1 MPREPL
7 IDGHG
12 RRISDVRVSVTDR
25 CNFRCQYCMP
35 AEGLPWLERDDV
47 LTFEEIVRLVGLLAD
62 MGVGDV
68 RLTGGEPLVRRDFPR
83 LAAMLAAVPGVEDLS
98 VTTNGYL
105 LERDA
110 EKLVRAGVNR
120 FNVSIDSL
128 QRDRFF
134 EMTRRDALP
143 RVLRGL
149 EALAQHPEAHPIKVN
164 AVAMRGFTEDEALP
178 FAEFARSHP
187 YEVRF
192 IEFMPLDADHN
203 WTPDSVLSGDEIRA
217 AISAVY
223 PLEAEPREAHATAR
237 VYRFADGTGK
247 IGFINPVSEP
257 FCGDCNRIRLTADGR
272 LRTCLFSLN
281 ETDLRTPLRDGSS
294 DDDIVRVVRDAVWR
308 KELKHR
314 VNEPG
319 FVQPA
324 RSMSAIG
331 G

>member
-1 MPREPL
+1 MREPL
-7 IDGHG
+7 LDGHG
-12 RRISDVRVSVTDR
+12 RAIGDVRVSVTDR

-35 AEGLPWLERDDV
+35 AEGLPWLDRAEV
-47 LTFEEIVRLVGLLAD
+47 LTFEEIERIVALLAT

-83 LAAMLAAVPGVEDLS
+83 LAAMLAQIDGVEDLS
-98 VTTNGYL
+98 VTTNGFL

-110 EKLVRAGVNR
+110 AALVAAGVNR

-143 RVLRGL
+143 RVLAGL
-149 EALAQHPEAHPIKVN
+149 ETLAQFPEAHPIKVN
-164 AVAMRGFTEDEALP
+164 AVALRGFTEQEAIP
-178 FAEFARSHP
+178 FAEFARQHP

-192 IEFMPLDADHN
+192 IEFMPLDAD
-203 WTPDSVLSGDEIRA
+203 PAGPRDQVLSGEEIRA
-217 AISAVY
+217 AIHAVH
-223 PLEAEPREAHATAR
+223 PLEPEPREPSATAR
-237 VYRFADGTGK
+237 VYRFADGNGR

-257 FCGDCNRIRLTADGR
+257 FCGDCNRIRITADGH
-272 LRTCLFSLN
+272 LRTCLFSHN
-281 ETDLRTPLRDGSS
+281 ETDLRGPLRGGAS
-294 DDDIVRVVRDAVWR
+294 DDELASVIRDAVWR
-308 KELKHR
+308 KELKHH
-314 VNEPG
+314 VNDPG
-319 FVQPA
+319 FIQPT

>member
-1 MPREPL
+1 M
-7 IDGHG
+7 
-12 RRISDVRVSVTDR
+12 
-25 CNFRCQYCMP
+25 
-35 AEGLPWLERDDV
+35 
-47 LTFEEIVRLVGLLAD
+47 
-62 MGVGDV
+62 
-68 RLTGGEPLVRRDFPR
+68 
-83 LAAMLAAVPGVEDLS
+83 
-98 VTTNGYL
+98 
-105 LERDA
+105 
-110 EKLVRAGVNR
+110 
-120 FNVSIDSL
+120 SIDSL

-203 WTPDSVLSGDEIRA
+203 WTPDAVLSGDEIRA

-237 VYRFADGTGK
+237 VYRFADGNGK

-294 DDDIVRVVRDAVWR
+294 DDEVEAVIRDAVWR

>member
-1 MPREPL
+1 
-7 IDGHG
+7 
-12 RRISDVRVSVTDR
+12 
-25 CNFRCQYCMP
+25 
-35 AEGLPWLERDDV
+35 
-47 LTFEEIVRLVGLLAD
+47 

-83 LAAMLAAVPGVEDLS
+83 LAGMLAAVPGVEDLS

-110 EKLVRAGVNR
+110 EALVRAGINR

-134 EMTRRDALP
+134 EMTRRNALP

-149 EALAQHPEAHPIKVN
+149 EALAQFPEAHPVKVN
-164 AVAMRGFTEDEALP
+164 AVAMRGFTEAEALP
-178 FAEFARSHP
+178 FAEFAREHP

-192 IEFMPLDADHN
+192 IEFMPLDADHT
-203 WTPDSVLSGDEIRA
+203 WTPDSVLSGEEIRA
-217 AISAVY
+217 AIHEVH
-223 PLEAEPREAHATAR
+223 PLEAAPREAHATAR
-237 VYRFADGTGK
+237 VYRFADGRGQ
-247 IGFINPVSEP
+247 IGFINPVSDP
-257 FCGDCNRIRLTADGR
+257 FCGDCNRIRITADGR
-272 LRTCLFSLN
+272 LRTCLFSMN
-281 ETDLRTPLRDGSS
+281 ETDLRTPLRGGA
-294 DDDIVRVVRDAVWR
+294 DDDELAAIIRDAVWR

>member
-1 MPREPL
+1 
-7 IDGHG
+7 
-12 RRISDVRVSVTDR
+12 
-25 CNFRCQYCMP
+25 MP

-47 LTFEEIVRLVGLLAD
+47 LSFEEIVRLVGLLAD
-62 MGVGDV
+62 MGISDV

-83 LAAMLAAVPGVEDLS
+83 LAAMLATVPGVEDLS

-110 EKLVRAGVNR
+110 EHLVRAGINR

-143 RVLRGL
+143 RVLAGL
-149 EALAQHPEAHPIKVN
+149 EALAQFPEAHPIKVN

-192 IEFMPLDADHN
+192 IEFMPLDADHS

-217 AISAVY
+217 AIGAVY

-237 VYRFADGTGK
+237 VYRFADGNGK
-247 IGFINPVSEP
+247 LGFINPVSEP

-294 DDDIVRVVRDAVWR
+294 DDEVERVIRDAVWA

>member
-47 LTFEEIVRLVGLLAD
+47 LSFEEIVRLVGLLAD
-62 MGVGDV
+62 MGVSDV

-83 LAAMLAAVPGVEDLS
+83 LAEMLASVPGVEDLS

-110 EKLVRAGVNR
+110 EKLVRAGINR

-149 EALAQHPEAHPIKVN
+149 EALGRFPEAHPIKIN

-192 IEFMPLDADHN
+192 IEFMPLDADHS

-217 AISAVY
+217 AIGAVY
-223 PLEAEPREAHATAR
+223 PLEPESREAHATAR
-237 VYRFADGTGK
+237 VYRFADGKGK
-247 IGFINPVSEP
+247 LGFINPVSEP

-294 DDDIVRVVRDAVWR
+294 DDEVERVIRDAVWR

>member
-1 MPREPL
+1 MALEPL
-7 IDGHG
+7 RDGHG
-12 RRISDVRVSVTDR
+12 RLIGDLRVSVTDR

-35 AEGLPWLERDDV
+35 AEGLPWLEREEI
-47 LTFEEIVRLVGLLAD
+47 LHFEEIERIVSLLAA

-83 LAAMLAAVPGVEDLS
+83 LAGMLAAVPGVRDLS
-98 VTTNGYL
+98 VTTNGFL

-110 EKLVRAGVNR
+110 GALVAAGVNR

-128 QRDRFF
+128 QRDRFY
-134 EMTRRDALP
+134 ELTRRDALD

-149 EALAQHPEAHPIKVN
+149 ATLAQYPEAHPIKIN
-164 AVAMRGFTEDEALP
+164 AVAIRGFTEQEVLP
-178 FAEFARSHP
+178 FAELARSTP

-192 IEFMPLDADHN
+192 IEFMPLDADHT
-203 WTPDSVLSGDEIRA
+203 WSPDQVLSGEEIRA
-217 AISAVY
+217 AIEEVH
-223 PLEAEPREAHATAR
+223 PLEPLPREPHATAR
-237 VYRFADGTGK
+237 VYRFADGVGR

-272 LRTCLFSLN
+272 LRTCLFSLR
-281 ETDLRTPLRDGSS
+281 ETDLRGPLRAGAS
-294 DDDIVRVVRDAVWR
+294 DAELEQIIRDAVWR
-308 KELKHR
+308 KELKHH
-314 VNEPG
+314 VGEPG
-319 FVQPA
+319 FIQPA

>member
-7 IDGHG
+7 VDGHG
-12 RRISDVRVSVTDR
+12 RQIGDVRVSVTDR

-47 LTFEEIVRLVGLLAD
+47 LTFEEITRLVALLAE

-83 LAAMLAAVPGVEDLS
+83 LAGMLAAVPGVEDLS

-110 EKLVRAGVNR
+110 EALVRAGINR

-149 EALAQHPEAHPIKVN
+149 EALAQFPEAHPVKVN
-164 AVAMRGFTEDEALP
+164 AVAMRGFTEAEALP
-178 FAEFARSHP
+178 FAEFAREHP

-192 IEFMPLDADHN
+192 IEFMPLDADHT
-203 WTPDSVLSGDEIRA
+203 WTPDSVLSGEEIRA
-217 AISAVY
+217 AIHEVH
-223 PLEAEPREAHATAR
+223 PLEAAPREAHATAR
-237 VYRFADGTGK
+237 VYRFADGRGQ
-247 IGFINPVSEP
+247 IGFINPVSDP
-257 FCGDCNRIRLTADGR
+257 FCGDCNRIRITADGR
-272 LRTCLFSLN
+272 LRTCLFSMN
-281 ETDLRTPLRDGSS
+281 ETDLRTPLRGGA
-294 DDDIVRVVRDAVWR
+294 DDDELAAIIRDAVWR